1 MANKWINIF
10 EMKKKDNKDMTT
22 LLKGMKEKKKCCR
35 LDLNQYLLELQSSA
49 STVGLLQLLII

>member
-22 LLKGMKEKKKCCR
+22 LLKGMKEKRKCFYK
-35 LDLNQYLLELQSSA
+35 D
-49 STVGLLQLLII
+49 